1 LTSAVIHLLAAL
13 CLREMANCFFR
24 IRRSWRGEIYNDSLG
39 RGPALSAYRYAP
51 LATLETANTSP
62 AEIGVVDIAVTR
74 DTIYLHLYRMGGSG
88 DGWLAQLPRHPAKR
102 DKDGELDVLYLTKDR
117 LPLYKDTLQGL
128 KILRTKFSW
137 LRSVRL
143 P

>member
-1 LTSAVIHLLAAL
+1 
-13 CLREMANCFFR
+13 MANCFFR
-24 IRRSWRGEIYNDSLG
+24 IRRSWRGEIYSDSLG

-88 DGWLAQLPRHPAKR
+88 DGRSEEHTSELQSRGQL
-102 DKDGELDVLYLTKDR
+102 VCR
-117 LPLYKDTLQGL
+117 LLLEKKKQRVDET
-128 KILRTKFSW
+128 
-137 LRSVRL
+137 
-143 P
+143 